1 MWTLL
6 DDYIA
11 WGEGWWVGPNG
22 IVGDLAYVAA
32 RALEGSD
39 LHARAIQHVALCALT
54 NTNPEVQSMEWTA
67 HDQDKAMGEG
77 WWIEEKQLV
86 QKFYFR
92 RTVSDPDLRNYL
104 HENAKQG
111 SLLHIKALRNIR

>member
-11 WGEGWWVGPNG
+11 WDEGWWVGPNG

-32 RALEGSD
+32 QALEGSD

-54 NTNPEVQSMEWTA
+54 NTNPEVQSMEWTV
-67 HDQDKAMGEG
+67 HDQDKAMEEG
-77 WWIEEKQLV
+77 WWIEAKQLV
-86 QKFYFR
+86 QNFYFWR
-92 RTVSDPDLRNYL
+92 SESGLRSYL

-111 SLLHIKALRNIR
+111 SPLHIKALRNIR